1 MESPKASTFGL
12 WHIAHAHKWYA
23 GDVINCQQSLH
34 IFHDMLEVT
43 KQTNNVWLHFEE
55 DSGWTM
61 KEGTVFYHWEHDG
74 WNLDESYPLT

>member
-1 MESPKASTFGL
+1 
-12 WHIAHAHKWYA
+12 
-23 GDVINCQQSLH
+23 
-34 IFHDMLEVT
+34 MLEVT